1 MNPEPRVNDG
11 CRILAHLTGADRM
24 MNGAA
29 MLLHE
34 MLNFIAGLYV
44 RSRRE
49 LAKADFLQRGRR
61 EDAAA
66 SASESSDRSESESES
81 ERDAL
86 GFAKSAS
93 SGLFLERPL
102 SGDRLEEPRSSE
114 RSELSSELSEERSAA
129 ATSVSFGSKDARFA
143 GYDSSKGFGSAT
155 RSAAAT
161 VSTSATAFGASNGG
175 LAKSA

>member
-1 MNPEPRVNDG
+1 MNPEPRVDDG

-49 LAKADFLQRGRR
+49 LAEANFLQRGRR

-66 SASESSDRSESESES
+66 DLDTRDNDVDVVVVREIRGTDNGVG
-81 ERDAL
+81 ERI
-86 GFAKSAS
+86 
-93 SGLFLERPL
+93 
-102 SGDRLEEPRSSE
+102 
-114 RSELSSELSEERSAA
+114 AA
-129 ATSVSFGSKDARFA
+129 AGH
-143 GYDSSKGFGSAT
+143 
-155 RSAAAT
+155 
-161 VSTSATAFGASNGG
+161 
-175 LAKSA
+175 